1 MQRCSVVSSL
11 FFLQGSLPFTS
22 ADDSGSESP
31 EHLWELVRFVR
42 REKDIAETKKEMA
55 EDENVRL
62 TQSNKHLERKL
73 QETEVQLQ
81 ELSEIVKVRLGRVV
95 GRDVLLEKG
104 G

>member
-1 MQRCSVVSSL
+1 MA
-11 FFLQGSLPFTS
+11 T
-22 ADDSGSESP
+22 ADDSGSDSV

-73 QETEVQLQ
+73 QETELQLQ
-81 ELSEIVKVRLGRVV
+81 ELSEVVKVGLVGVGSFHPRRVIKFV
-95 GRDVLLEKG
+95 ASCTDSH
-104 G
+104 